1 MSTSSMSRKPLIQPQ
16 PCAGSF
22 QAQVTRQPLI
32 VTSVLAQLTM
42 RLELGEL
49 PSHWIWKVIAEGKI
63 GQTRTCIGL
72 FIDQGLPLGTY
83 QIPAEPRIKVVY
95 NQTPRWKNIIYH
107 SEIFQAGQLTLL
119 EADVASRRLRGE
131 FGFSISAI
139 DFEVSDG
146 AFDLHCQPC

>member
-1 MSTSSMSRKPLIQPQ
+1 MSTSSMSRKPLIQSQ

-72 FIDQGLPLGTY
+72 FIDQGLSLGTY

-107 SEIFQAGQLTLL
+107 SENFQAGQLTLL

-146 AFDLHCQPC
+146 AFDLHCLPC

>member
-107 SEIFQAGQLTLL
+107 SANFQAGQLTLL

-139 DFEVSDG
+139 DFEVCDG

>member
-1 MSTSSMSRKPLIQPQ
+1 MSTSSMSRKPMIQSQ

-107 SEIFQAGQLTLL
+107 SENFQAGQLTLL

>member
-107 SEIFQAGQLTLL
+107 SENFQAGQLTLL